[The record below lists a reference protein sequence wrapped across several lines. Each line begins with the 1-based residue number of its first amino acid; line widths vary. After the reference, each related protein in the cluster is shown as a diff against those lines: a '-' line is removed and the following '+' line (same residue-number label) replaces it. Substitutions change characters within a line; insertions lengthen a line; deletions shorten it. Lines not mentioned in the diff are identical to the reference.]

1 MMAPHAGLERRVQ
14 AALDA
19 APGRVPVLVGG
30 CGTGRTT
37 LLHSLADRLGR
48 GACQYIDVERAAST
62 PERFFR
68 AVVVSSPF
76 RDSVL
81 GDHGPAAPAS
91 AREAFD
97 NTLAFLSRARCADA
111 AAVVHRHPRGTGG
124 SVEQR
129 VQDRPVGD
137 GVTAIPH
144 PFGLTIG

>member
-48 GACQYIDVERAAST
+48 DACQYIDVERSAST

-68 AVVVSSPF
+68 AVVMSSPF

-81 GDHGPAAPAS
+81 GDAERREGTVMMVCVSRPKG
-91 AREAFD
+91 ARL
-97 NTLAFLSRARCADA
+97 TLD
-111 AAVVHRHPRGTGG
+111 V
-124 SVEQR
+124 
-129 VQDRPVGD
+129 
-137 GVTAIPH
+137 
-144 PFGLTIG
+144 